1 MTNRTLQKKLF
12 QTSTILIGLSVMLGA
27 LGAHQL
33 KNYLTPAE
41 LATFNTALQYQFV
54 HAIGLLILSIGL
66 RRVKEQIAQTSALF
80 FGVGMFIFCG
90 SLYILSIRNSLGL
103 GDGIKWIG
111 ALTPIGGL
119 CFIAGWFYLAY
130 NGYKPYKGNQNDNI
144 KPTRSKQ
151 TVV

>member
-27 LGAHQL
+27 FGAHQL
-33 KNYLTPAE
+33 KNFLTSTE
-41 LATFNTALQYQFV
+41 LATFNTALQYQFI

-66 RRVKEQIAQTSALF
+66 RRIREQIAQTSALF
-80 FGVGMFIFCG
+80 FGVGMVIFCG
-90 SLYILSIRNSLGL
+90 SLYILSIKNSLGL
-103 GDGIKWIG
+103 DDSIKWIG

-130 NGYKPYKGNQNDNI
+130 NGYKPYEGNQNDYV
-144 KPTRSKQ
+144 KPTKPEQ